1 MMKMNPLKKWYVGTV
16 NMVLSAALLAGVCT
30 PRDAQAGLKDALGE
44 MFLTSGTEAQSI
56 NTQRLRGFYG
66 GSLSLRSPGR
76 SFEIVQF
83 AAPKID
89 AGCGGVDIFFGSFS
103 FINGAQFEQLIR
115 AIAANAVGY
124 AIKLAIQAMCS
135 PCGAILETLEE
146 AIRDLNAL
154 AKNTCAISMASLTQ
168 TADKMMEHG
177 RKIGEALSVSAN
189 RSADATAAT
198 NKSQSERPTQTATG
212 GDANTAKSN
221 PVLGNMVWRAAQQT
235 MDSGNNTLRAFMSS
249 REVTEMVQSIF
260 GTVVVRSKEASDG
273 ECTAGASSERCDNKP
288 LVIGSA
294 VSHWD
299 KLLRARSAS
308 PQGVG
313 MWRCS
318 NYNEGCTR
326 VVSYKMTLAEW
337 GGVEDIVNLALFG
350 TTEAYNSAAYTSD
363 SLIGSFIHKQA
374 INENGSNLSVRARQ
388 MIAVIPMPILLM
400 LMELQKTP
408 GAAQTLGLVLSQQL
422 PKYFEYIIA
431 MELLNIAANTFTN
444 QTEVDT
450 PEDFKKQ
457 IEIMTAQLTAMRPQS
472 RDVMDMI
479 DGAYKVIQ
487 QSQTLTVS
495 PLRSSNN
502 QR

>member
-1 MMKMNPLKKWYVGTV
+1 
-16 NMVLSAALLAGVCT
+16 
-30 PRDAQAGLKDALGE
+30 
-44 MFLTSGTEAQSI
+44 
-56 NTQRLRGFYG
+56 
-66 GSLSLRSPGR
+66 
-76 SFEIVQF
+76 
-83 AAPKID
+83 
-89 AGCGGVDIFFGSFS
+89 
-103 FINGAQFEQLIR
+103 
-115 AIAANAVGY
+115 
-124 AIKLAIQAMCS
+124 
-135 PCGAILETLEE
+135 
-146 AIRDLNAL
+146 
-154 AKNTCAISMASLTQ
+154 
-168 TADKMMEHG
+168 
-177 RKIGEALSVSAN
+177 
-189 RSADATAAT
+189 
-198 NKSQSERPTQTATG
+198 
-212 GDANTAKSN
+212 
-221 PVLGNMVWRAAQQT
+221 
-235 MDSGNNTLRAFMSS
+235 
-249 REVTEMVQSIF
+249 
-260 GTVVVRSKEASDG
+260 
-273 ECTAGASSERCDNKP
+273 
-288 LVIGSA
+288 
-294 VSHWD
+294 
-299 KLLRARSAS
+299 
-308 PQGVG
+308 

-326 VVSYKMTLAEW
+326 VVPSKMTLAEW

-350 TTEAYNSAAYTSD
+350 TTEAYNAAAYTSD

-495 PLRSSNN
+495 PVRSSNN

>member
-1 MMKMNPLKKWYVGTV
+1 M
-16 NMVLSAALLAGVCT
+16 
-30 PRDAQAGLKDALGE
+30 
-44 MFLTSGTEAQSI
+44 
-56 NTQRLRGFYG
+56 
-66 GSLSLRSPGR
+66 
-76 SFEIVQF
+76 
-83 AAPKID
+83 
-89 AGCGGVDIFFGSFS
+89 
-103 FINGAQFEQLIR
+103 
-115 AIAANAVGY
+115 
-124 AIKLAIQAMCS
+124 
-135 PCGAILETLEE
+135 
-146 AIRDLNAL
+146 
-154 AKNTCAISMASLTQ
+154 
-168 TADKMMEHG
+168 
-177 RKIGEALSVSAN
+177 
-189 RSADATAAT
+189 
-198 NKSQSERPTQTATG
+198 
-212 GDANTAKSN
+212 
-221 PVLGNMVWRAAQQT
+221 
-235 MDSGNNTLRAFMSS
+235 
-249 REVTEMVQSIF
+249 
-260 GTVVVRSKEASDG
+260 
-273 ECTAGASSERCDNKP
+273 
-288 LVIGSA
+288 
-294 VSHWD
+294 
-299 KLLRARSAS
+299 
-308 PQGVG
+308 
-313 MWRCS
+313 
-318 NYNEGCTR
+318 
-326 VVSYKMTLAEW
+326 
-337 GGVEDIVNLALFG
+337 NLALFG
-350 TTEAYNSAAYTSD
+350 TTEAYNAAAYTSD